1 MQTNFDHAQELV
13 RQHDPDRYLT
23 ALLAPAEHRG
33 GLMALYAFNSE
44 VARVRE
50 MVRDPLPGE
59 VRLQWWRDFLSGSAH
74 GDANANPVAAALAST
89 IERYHLPVEAL
100 QAVIDARV
108 FDLYDD
114 PMPSL
119 HDLEGYAGETSS
131 ALMQLAA
138 IILAGGDEPG
148 TCDLAG
154 HAGVAYGLT
163 GLLRALPWHASRR
176 QLFLPADVL
185 DRHGVDREILFR
197 GEMTPQLGAA
207 LAEMREHVRHHLG
220 RVKSLRSVCTPA
232 VVPAFLPVAL
242 VEAFLGVMEKKGFDP
257 LRSDAALSQL
267 RRQWLIWRG
276 ARRLLG

>member
-23 ALLAPAEHRG
+23 GLLAPAEHRG
-33 GLMALYAFNSE
+33 GLMALYAFNME

-100 QAVIDARV
+100 QAIIDARV

-119 HDLEGYAGETSS
+119 HDLEGYTGETSS

-138 IILAGGDEPG
+138 IILSGGDEPG

-185 DRHGVDREILFR
+185 DRHGVDREALFR
-197 GEMTPQLGAA
+197 GEMTPELGAA

-220 RVKSLRSVCTPA
+220 RVKGLRSACTPA
-232 VVPAFLPVAL
+232 AVPAFLPVAL

-257 LRSDAALSQL
+257 LRSDVFLSQL
-267 RRQWLIWRG
+267 RRQWLIWRA
-276 ARRLLG
+276 ARRMLG

>member
-1 MQTNFDHAQELV
+1 MQTNFSHAQALV

-23 ALLAPAEHRG
+23 ALLAPEEHRG
-33 GLMALYAFNSE
+33 GLMALYAFNME

-50 MVRDPLPGE
+50 LVRDPLPGE
-59 VRLQWWRDFLSGSAH
+59 VRLQWWRDFLAGSAH

-89 IERYHLPVEAL
+89 IERYRLPVEAL
-100 QAVIDARV
+100 QGLIDARV

-114 PMPSL
+114 PMPTL
-119 HDLEGYAGETSS
+119 HDLEGYTGETSS
-131 ALMQLAA
+131 ALMQLAS
-138 IILAGGDEPG
+138 IILAGGDEAG

-176 QLFLPADVL
+176 QLYLPADVL
-185 DRHGVDREILFR
+185 DRHGVDRETLFR
-197 GEMTPQLGAA
+197 GEATPELGAA
-207 LAEMREHVRHHLG
+207 LAEMREHIRHHLG
-220 RVKSLRSVCTPA
+220 RVKSLKTVCTA
-232 VVPAFLPVAL
+232 GIVPAFLPVVL
-242 VEAFLGVMEKKGFDP
+242 VEAFLGKMEQKGYDP
-257 LRSDAALSQL
+257 LRSEVSLSQL